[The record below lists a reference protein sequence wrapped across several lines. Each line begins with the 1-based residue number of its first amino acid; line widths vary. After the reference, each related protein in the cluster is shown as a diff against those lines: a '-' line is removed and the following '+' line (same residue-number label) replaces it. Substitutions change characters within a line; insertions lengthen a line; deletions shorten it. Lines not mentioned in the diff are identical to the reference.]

1 MWLFPLLSLVLPFA
15 IWLGF
20 AHTLGIVAQRFGLS
34 KDEYIWLG
42 LLLAPLAPFILYREI
57 KYFR

>member
-1 MWLFPLLSLVLPFA
+1 LLSLVLPFA
-15 IWLGF
+15 IWFGF